1 MKALLLL
8 SGLLLGLGEGCTAL
22 RPPSAAQLAAVR
34 TAFPAIPSAIR
45 PGIYDSPTVRR
56 QGRPLVFVDG
66 QKYSAARLR
75 RLAPGTVDS
84 AYILMPPISTAL
96 YNRRGRNG
104 VVIYTSKK
112 YR

>member
-1 MKALLLL
+1 MKTLLLL
-8 SGLLLGLGEGCTAL
+8 GGLLLGLEEGCTAL

-34 TAFPAIPSAIR
+34 TAFPAIPPTIR
-45 PGIYDSPTVRR
+45 PGIYDSPTVRK
-56 QGRPLVFVDG
+56 QGMPLLFVNG
-66 QKYSAARLR
+66 QKYSAAKLR

-84 AYILMPPISTAL
+84 AYILMPPMSTAL

-104 VVIYTSKK
+104 VVIYSSKE